1 MLSEEI
7 LEHHRFQLKLHRI
20 LYGLLTAFLF
30 VFFCKEPDNAN
41 AWYLVLLG
49 GTLVLGIAETVCS
62 KFTFWNR
69 LWVLRL
75 LTYLQ
80 YIFYM
85 LMVCILY
92 AFDLSLSLG
101 LSALLVTYMFEFSY
115 YSGITDNLVN
125 IQAFFSLIFPAFLYQ
140 IIYFSIHGVS
150 VNGFLMLLVY
160 AMLCVFDIVIVHLY
174 YLNERRL
181 VGKIDLLLSYIDSM
195 ENSNQELVDFKN
207 RIQTVNDELNMQK
220 IKLTQMND
228 EINQYNR
235 ELSVQADILQYLNN
249 SLSSDVSEIM
259 NYIID
264 TIIKVRHVE
273 FCGIYIDRG
282 VFYNKHPR
290 CQFKSV
296 SNPELKEVP
305 ELMRLYMEAP
315 DMDEP
320 LIIKSFP
327 IADFPGIRQT
337 KVAALLV
344 LPLILDGQKY
354 GIIVSGSRYR
364 NGLDNKIT
372 FYDTI
377 VPQFNLAIRNIK
389 LLYNTRHIAE
399 TDGLTGINNR
409 MHFNKLFEEQ
419 AKHTVQNGEKLTV
432 AMFDIDH
439 FKRINDTYGHLVGDE
454 VIKAI
459 AHMAYRKVEE
469 QDFGFICRYGGEEFV
484 IVLPNFEINQ
494 ALTLIQELHHEIAS
508 AQVKAYD
515 QTVSMNVSIGISSY
529 PELCGDVEQL
539 IKRADW
545 SMYYAKEHGRGQ
557 IKVDGPDVQRIG

>member
-1 MLSEEI
+1 MLGEDI

-20 LYGLLTAFLF
+20 LYGLLVAFLF
-30 VFFCKEPDNAN
+30 VLFCKEPDNAN
-41 AWYLVLLG
+41 GWYIVLLA
-49 GTLVLGIAETVCS
+49 GTAVLGIAEAICS
-62 KFTFWNR
+62 RFAFWNR

-85 LMVCILY
+85 IMICIIY
-92 AFDLSLSLG
+92 TFDLSFALG
-101 LSALLVTYMFEFSY
+101 LSALLITFMFEFSY

-125 IQAFFSLIFPAFLYQ
+125 IQAFFMLIFPAFLYQ
-140 IIYFSIHGVS
+140 ILYFSINGVS
-150 VNGFLMLLVY
+150 VDGFLVLLVY
-160 AMLCVFDIVIVHLY
+160 IMLCVFDIVIVRLY
-174 YLNERRL
+174 YLNESRL
-181 VGKIDLLLSYIDSM
+181 LQRINILLSHIDSM

-207 RIQTVNDELNMQK
+207 RIQKVNDELNLQK
-220 IKLTQMND
+220 IKLTQMNE
-228 EINQYNR
+228 EIQQYNS
-235 ELSVQADILQYLNN
+235 ELSVQADILKYLNN
-249 SLSSDVSEIM
+249 SLSSDVSEVM
-259 NYIID
+259 NYIIG
-264 TIIKVRHVE
+264 TVIKVRHVE
-273 FCGIYIDRG
+273 FCGIYIEQD
-282 VFYNKHPR
+282 VFNNRHSR
-290 CQFKSV
+290 CLFKSV

-305 ELMRLYMEAP
+305 ELKRIYMETP
-315 DMDEP
+315 TQDEP
-320 LIIKSFP
+320 IIITSFP
-327 IADFPGIRQT
+327 IEKFPGIRQT

-344 LPLILDGQKY
+344 LPLILDGEKY

-409 MHFNKLFEEQ
+409 MHFNKLFEAQ
-419 AKHTVQNGEKLTV
+419 AKITVQTGEDLTV

-459 AHMAYRKVEE
+459 AHMAYRKIEE
-469 QDFGFICRYGGEEFV
+469 QELGFICRYGGEEFV
-484 IVLPNFEINQ
+484 IVLPGYDIEP
-494 ALTLIQELHHEIAS
+494 ALALIQELHQEIATTL
-508 AQVKAYD
+508 VEAYN
-515 QTVSMNVSIGISSY
+515 QKVSMNVSIGISSY
-529 PELCGDVEQL
+529 PKLCKDVDQL